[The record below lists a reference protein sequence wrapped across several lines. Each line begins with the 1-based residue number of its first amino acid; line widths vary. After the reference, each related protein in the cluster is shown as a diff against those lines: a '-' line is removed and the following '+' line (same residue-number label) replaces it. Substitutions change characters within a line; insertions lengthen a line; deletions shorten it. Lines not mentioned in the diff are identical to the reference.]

1 MTDSNGD
8 NAGAGGPLEPAAS
21 EPARAAAPVVMIIDD
36 DDLMR
41 AALRRIFVSAKIEVE
56 LYASGAEFLAQ
67 ARFDRPVCI
76 LLDFNMPGMDGLE
89 VQARLKQRGVDKPII
104 FLTGAADVPV
114 AVSAMRE
121 GAIDFLQK
129 PFDNLEL
136 ITRVR
141 AALER
146 RRLQDERSDV
156 LRRLSSLT
164 ATECRVLDLLI
175 AGKSDREVARA
186 LKTGQRSVDV
196 HRRRVMQKMD
206 APTLADLV
214 RMRLLAAENALGAD
228 TTEN

>member
-8 NAGAGGPLEPAAS
+8 KAGGGVRQDPAAS
-21 EPARAAAPVVMIIDD
+21 EAVRAAPVVMIIDD

-41 AALRRIFVSAKIEVE
+41 ASLRRIFVSAKIDVE
-56 LYASGAEFLAQ
+56 LYASGAEFLEQ
-67 ARFDRPVCI
+67 ARFERPVCI

-89 VQARLKQRGVDKPII
+89 VQARLKQRGIDKPII

-136 ITRVR
+136 VTRVR

-146 RRLQDERSDV
+146 RRIQDERSDV

-186 LKTGQRSVDV
+186 LKTGRRSVDV

-214 RMRLLAAENALGAD
+214 RMRLLAAENALGAA
-228 TTEN
+228 TTAT